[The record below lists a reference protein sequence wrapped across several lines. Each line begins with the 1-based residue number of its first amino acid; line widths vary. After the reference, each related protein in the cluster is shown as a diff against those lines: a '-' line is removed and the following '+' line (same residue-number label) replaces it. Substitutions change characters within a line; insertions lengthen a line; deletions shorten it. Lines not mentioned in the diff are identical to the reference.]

1 MTGFYKEYDDTSGA
15 YVSSAEDAAAAALVS
30 KNAAAASATAAAA
43 SELSAGDQATA
54 ASLSQTNAATSETN
68 AATSATNAEAAKV
81 SAESA
86 RDSAEASSISA
97 ETAKVS
103 AETAKVSAESARD
116 TAAGSATTATT
127 QAGIATTK
135 AGEAATSATNAAAT
149 YNDLDDRYLGAKSSN
164 PSTDNDGDALVTG
177 ALYFNTTTNDMK
189 VWSGSAW
196 LDAYASTSG
205 TLAAAN
211 NLSDLDNVATAR
223 TNLGLGTAA
232 TTASTDYAT
241 AAQGTTA
248 DNALPKSGGAMS
260 GAITT
265 NSTFDGRN
273 VATDGTKLDG
283 IEVGATADQT
293 AAEIKTAYESNADTN
308 AFTDADNTKLAGI
321 EASADVTDTANV
333 TAAGALMDSEL
344 TSEASVKALD
354 QGVAT
359 TDSPTFAAINVN
371 GLVTSDDFQIDL
383 GTTTASV
390 QITSPSNIASVQQL
404 SIKNTHTEGYLSFG
418 TVLGQST
425 IKSLGAFG
433 TADPL
438 NINVGSTTAIGID
451 ATGKVGIGTTSADE
465 ALEVS
470 GDVKSSGGSF
480 GIYHFGE
487 TSDVTKIVGRDASH
501 GSFPNTM
508 DFFTNSTQRI
518 RIDSSG
524 NVGIGI
530 TSPSAKL
537 HVECASGSGGRVL
550 FGGSTSSG
558 YNTNINVTD
567 TGMELWAQSN
577 LRGITFSTGSTQTER
592 MRIDSSGNLLVG
604 TTTAPTALGTS
615 TNSSDQGVGMSGGGR
630 LSVANSNSYPLALNR
645 YTSEG
650 SLIQL
655 NESGVTRGS
664 IGIKGNEPFMVDTVA
679 GLRMSGQGTANVL
692 PVNSV
697 GNGTNQALNLGSST
711 LSFDTVFADDFTNT
725 SDRNYKQDIE
735 ELSEAELRVA
745 TACKGLMKKYR
756 MKHAVV
762 KKGDD
767 ARIHV
772 GIIAQD
778 LRDAFTAEGLDA
790 GRYGM
795 FVSETV
801 WEDFVQV
808 PAVEAVDAVYETQ
821 TDEEGNESQVL
832 ISEAIEAADGYTDV
846 NHYWTE
852 EEAPDTAVA
861 RTKMG
866 VRYSQLL
873 AFIIAAL

>member
-86 RDSAEASSISA
+86 RDSAAADSVSA
-97 ETAKVS
+97 ESAKVS

-116 TAAGSATTATT
+116 TAVGSATTATT

-135 AGEAATSATNAAAT
+135 AGEAATSATNAAAS
-149 YNDLDDRYLGAKSSN
+149 YDDFDDRYLGAKSSN

-196 LDAYASTSG
+196 LNAYASTSG

-211 NLSDLDNVATAR
+211 NLSDLDNAATAR

-359 TDSPTFAAINVN
+359 TDSPTFASINVN

-383 GTTTASV
+383 GTATASA
-390 QITSPSNIASVQQL
+390 QITTPSALSGFQAL
-404 SIKNTHTEGYLSFG
+404 SIKNTSTEGYLSFG
-418 TVLGQST
+418 TTLGQARIQAT
-425 IKSLGAFG
+425 GALG

-438 NINVGSTTAIGID
+438 NIDVGSITAIGID
-451 ATGKVGIGTTSADE
+451 ATGQVGIGTTSPSSKLSIHDSAG
-465 ALEVS
+465 AAYFSQTNTANSQRLELGNAYS
-470 GDVKSSGGSF
+470 LITGGS
-480 GIYHFGE
+480 GSVSAIA
-487 TSDVTKIVGRDASH
+487 SD
-501 GSFPNTM
+501 NTLAFATADTERM
-508 DFFTNSTQRI
+508 

-524 NVGIGI
+524 NVGIGT
-530 TSPSAKL
+530 TSPSQAL
-537 HVECASGSGGRVL
+537 TVNGTDARIYLTGA
-550 FGGSTSSG
+550 
-558 YNTNINVTD
+558 NTNINMDNSANGQLSLDGNAYGFGIALNASGAQLYTNSATRPLIFGVNETEMGRITNAEFLFGKTSTSFATVGSRLRT
-567 TGMELWAQSN
+567 TGVLNLTTNGASALVIRRNNLVGNIQSFY
-577 LRGITFSTGSTQTER
+577 RGSTVVGSISVSQSSTSYNTSSDYRLKENVVELTGATDR
-592 MRIDSSGNLLVG
+592 LKQLNPSRFNFIEDADTTVDGFLAHEVADVVPEAVTGEKDAMVEEEYEVSPEVLDEDGNVTAEAVMGTRSVPDYQGIDQSKLVPLLVA
-604 TTTAPTALGTS
+604 T
-615 TNSSDQGVGMSGGGR
+615 
-630 LSVANSNSYPLALNR
+630 
-645 YTSEG
+645 
-650 SLIQL
+650 IQ
-655 NESGVTRGS
+655 
-664 IGIKGNEPFMVDTVA
+664 
-679 GLRMSGQGTANVL
+679 
-692 PVNSV
+692 
-697 GNGTNQALNLGSST
+697 
-711 LSFDTVFADDFTNT
+711 
-725 SDRNYKQDIE
+725 
-735 ELSEAELRVA
+735 ELE
-745 TACKGLMKKYR
+745 
-756 MKHAVV
+756 
-762 KKGDD
+762 
-767 ARIHV
+767 ARI
-772 GIIAQD
+772 
-778 LRDAFTAEGLDA
+778 
-790 GRYGM
+790 
-795 FVSETV
+795 
-801 WEDFVQV
+801 
-808 PAVEAVDAVYETQ
+808 TQ
-821 TDEEGNESQVL
+821 LENS
-832 ISEAIEAADGYTDV
+832 
-846 NHYWTE
+846 
-852 EEAPDTAVA
+852 
-861 RTKMG
+861 
-866 VRYSQLL
+866 
-873 AFIIAAL
+873 

>member
-232 TTASTDYAT
+232 TTAASDYAT
-241 AAQGTTA
+241 AAQGT
-248 DNALPKSGGAMS
+248 K
-260 GAITT
+260 
-265 NSTFDGRN
+265 
-273 VATDGTKLDG
+273 VDG
-283 IEVGATADQT
+283 IE
-293 AAEIKTAYESNADTN
+293 
-308 AFTDADNTKLAGI
+308 AG
-321 EASADVTDTANV
+321 ADVTDTANV
-333 TAAGALMDSEL
+333 TAAGAVMDSEL